1 MTDTAQPASR
11 LALNRDRVMLA
22 AVHLADEHGIEAV
35 SMRRLGQELGVE
47 AMSLYNHVLNKAD
60 LVDGMVDVVLDEVN
74 EHASKG
80 GGPDPTSDWKA
91 ALRWR
96 ILGSRQVMLRHR
108 WMPGALETRTSPNPG
123 LIVYYDG
130 VLATMRA
137 GGFSYDLAHHALHAL
152 GSRALGF
159 AQELFDPAT
168 PTDDAA
174 SQAQLEAIVSRAPH
188 LVEMLGEIAHDDPD
202 STLGW
207 CDDQAEFE
215 FSLDLLL
222 DGLERHR
229 ASEGR

>member
-1 MTDTAQPASR
+1 MTDTVQPATR
-11 LALNRDRVMLA
+11 VTLNRDRVMRA
-22 AVHLADEHGIEAV
+22 AVDLADQLGLEAV

-47 AMSLYNHVLNKAD
+47 AMSLYNHVSNKAD
-60 LVDGMVDVVLDEVN
+60 LVDGMVDVVLGEVN
-74 EHASKG
+74 EQASRP
-80 GGPDPTSDWKA
+80 GGPTATKDWKA

-96 ILGSRQVMLRHR
+96 ILGSREVMLRHK
-108 WMPGALETRTSPNPG
+108 WMPGALESRTSLNPA

-168 PTDDAA
+168 PADDAA
-174 SQAQLEAIVSRAPH
+174 SQAQLVALADQAPH
-188 LVEMLGEIAHDDPD
+188 LVEMMAEIAHDDPD

-229 ASEGR
+229 SAP